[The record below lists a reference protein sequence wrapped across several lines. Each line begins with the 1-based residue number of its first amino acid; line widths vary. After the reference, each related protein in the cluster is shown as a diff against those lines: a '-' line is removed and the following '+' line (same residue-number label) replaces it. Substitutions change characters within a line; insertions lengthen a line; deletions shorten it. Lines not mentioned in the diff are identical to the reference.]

1 MRTGDPSN
9 QIVVPGS
16 IIHCLACR
24 KVVMAPR
31 MPGMAEL
38 IQDRVNGLLFTP
50 DDGPDFKRLVR
61 EIAQNPSLR
70 ESLSAQAY
78 KDSVEKFSIAA
89 AAQAYAEA
97 LLQFASLPAVGRRR
111 HD

>member
-1 MRTGDPSN
+1 
-9 QIVVPGS
+9 
-16 IIHCLACR
+16 
-24 KVVMAPR
+24 